1 MTDEETKKKEQAE
14 ALEQLN
20 GMLDQTRPKNFGQGL
35 TSGVSNIVGGALGAV
50 GVVLVAPVLGGAVGM
65 RGGGIVGGIVGVAGG
80 AVVGAVGAVAIAV
93 GGASLCVCCVCT
105 VCVLCVCALYH
116 VYALYHMC
124 MYSSHSTLI
133 SLYYFW

>member
-1 MTDEETKKKEQAE
+1 MTDEEKKKKEQAE

-35 TSGVSNIVGGALGAV
+35 TSGVSNILGGALGAV
-50 GVVLVAPVLGGAVGM
+50 GVVIVAPVLGGAVGL

-80 AVVGAVGAVAIAV
+80 AVVGAVGAVAMAV
-93 GGASLCVCCVCT
+93 GGASVFVCVWLLCT
-105 VCVLCVCALYH
+105 VP
-116 VYALYHMC
+116 C

-133 SLYYFW
+133 SLYFW